1 MSCCQ
6 GCWDRPQPEL
16 SGPRSRCQALNFF
29 LENEAG
35 TSKLQIYSSSRQAS
49 WVDPGTVFR
58 TQEVSCAPGCGRST
72 ASFLQSWLARAFHRA
87 CPGWLIRYQVLPNVD
102 LDKGLFGFSFSPLK
116 KIVRKYFSWNKGAFS
131 NEDPCTVK
139 PNHDTMA
146 DVVSSSVEE
155 PVSQTT

>member
-1 MSCCQ
+1 MS
-6 GCWDRPQPEL
+6 GAELFLGKRSWDEQVADL
-16 SGPRSRCQALNFF
+16 QQFWW
-29 LENEAG
+29 
-35 TSKLQIYSSSRQAS
+35 TSLL
-49 WVDPGTVFR
+49 
-58 TQEVSCAPGCGRST
+58 GRSGHRV
-72 ASFLQSWLARAFHRA
+72 SDSRGVSRPGLRQKHRFFHAVMA
-87 CPGWLIRYQVLPNVD
+87 CPGISSCLPWLAYTLLPNVD